1 MIYLHRLFVTV
12 IALLLFGHIWG
23 PPSALSQPHP
33 KVLRV
38 ICHVATPWVIGNQV
52 VEPLIHVDNEN
63 RFVPCLAESYQM
75 HDSFMDLELRKGVL
89 FQDGTPFTA
98 ESVLMNW
105 DAYQRTA
112 DPYLTIDLRMGI
124 RSMEAL
130 SSHQIRICF
139 KEDGLLGLL
148 LVYLRSFYIYS
159 PAYFQHNQGTYP
171 PGNQAN
177 ISEPGPWGTGPFQLK
192 EVREEG
198 AVAVLSK
205 NPGYW
210 QEHLPRVSTIIVY
223 GTQTYNGPMAHRTL
237 KRGEADLFDA
247 VSPSMIPVM
256 AGSDT
261 MFLDI
266 KNPLSSLTT
275 LFNMRKPN
283 TPLRDIRV
291 RKALNLLMDRKT
303 LFKYVGHGRGLMTA
317 FIFPLSSRRD
327 GLEPYPYQPEE
338 AKALLESAGFDDT
351 HPLTLTI
358 GFFASEVKLANA
370 IANLLEEGGLRVNF
384 QEYATRYDLYQHVT
398 RYGRG
403 VENPMTNETWDL
415 NIVNIGLYTNSI
427 ATHFGECFSADGGYC
442 WILPDPKVDALFYR
456 AVRQRDPANMEQGL
470 MELEDYL
477 HANYYMMPIY
487 ISPTILA
494 VHRRISR
501 NSFSN
506 SGYLLNM
513 KELAIE

>member
-1 MIYLHRLFVTV
+1 MTIFPRLLVTTITLIFFAHSWALH
-12 IALLLFGHIWG
+12 
-23 PPSALSQPHP
+23 SAGSQLQP
-33 KVLRV
+33 KVLKV

-52 VEPLIHVDNEN
+52 VEPLISVDNEN
-63 RFVPCLAESYQM
+63 RFVPCLAESYEI
-75 HDSFMDLELRKGVL
+75 HDAYMDLNLRKGVL
-89 FQDGTPFTA
+89 FQDGTPFNA
-98 ESVLMNW
+98 DSVLMNW

-112 DPYLTIDLRMGI
+112 NPYLTIDLRMAI
-124 RSMEAL
+124 RSMELL
-130 SSHQIRICF
+130 SPHQIRIWL
-139 KEDGLLGLL
+139 KEDGPLGLL
-148 LVYLRSFYIYS
+148 LVHLRSFYIYS
-159 PAYFQHNQGTYP
+159 PAYFQRTEGVYP

-198 AVAVLSK
+198 AVAILAK

-210 QEHLPRVSTIIVY
+210 DENLPKPSAIILY
-223 GTQTYNGPMAHRTL
+223 GPQTYNSPMAHRIL

-256 AGSDT
+256 AGSDMT
-261 MFLDI
+261 SLEI
-266 KNPLSSLTT
+266 KTPLSCLTT

-317 FIFPLSSRRD
+317 FIFPLSSRND
-327 GLEPYPYQPEE
+327 NLEPYPYQPEAARE
-338 AKALLESAGFDDT
+338 LLKSAGFDDT
-351 HPLTLTI
+351 HPLAVNI
-358 GFFASEVKLANA
+358 GYYVSEVKLANA
-370 IANLLEEGGLRVNF
+370 IASLLEEGGVRVEL
-384 QEYATRYDLYQHVT
+384 QEYGTRYEYYEHVMK
-398 RYGRG
+398 YGRSA
-403 VENPMTNETWDL
+403 ENPMENESWDL
-415 NIVNIGLYTNSI
+415 NIVNTGLYSNSV
-427 ATHFGECFSADGGYC
+427 ATHFGECFATNGGYR
-442 WILPDPKVDALFYR
+442 WILPDPKVDDLFYR
-456 AVRQRDPANMEQGL
+456 AVGQRDPESMERGL

-477 HANYYMMPIY
+477 YANYYMMPIY

-494 VHRRISR
+494 VHQRISR

-513 KELAIE
+513 KEIAIE